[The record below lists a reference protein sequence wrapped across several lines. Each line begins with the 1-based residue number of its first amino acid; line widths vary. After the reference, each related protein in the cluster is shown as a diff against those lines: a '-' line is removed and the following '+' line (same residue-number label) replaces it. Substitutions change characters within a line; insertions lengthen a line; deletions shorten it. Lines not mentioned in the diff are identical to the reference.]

1 MREITINVPDGVSG
15 NWAVQSFTVS
25 EEDAKFAGLRA
36 MMHGGRGG
44 IKAGTYKKI
53 QRGETL
59 VMSNTPDEIQ
69 DFRHFV
75 HRATGK
81 VLVNGLGLGVL
92 LKALLDKPE
101 VTEIIVIEK
110 SQDVIN
116 LVAETYKDK
125 RLTIINADAF
135 EYQPPK
141 GERYNCVWHDIWDNI
156 TSDNLNEMTTLHRKY
171 GSRCNYQES
180 WCRARCQDLL

>member
-1 MREITINVPDGVSG
+1 MRDIKISVPDGVSG

-36 MMHGGRGG
+36 VMHGGRGG

-53 QRGETL
+53 KRGETL
-59 VMSNTPDEIQ
+59 VMSNTPDEIR
-69 DFRHFV
+69 DFSHFV

-81 VLVNGLGLGVL
+81 ILVNGLGLGVL
-92 LKALLDKPE
+92 LRALLDKPE
-101 VTEIIVIEK
+101 ITEITVIEK
-110 SQDVIN
+110 SQDVIK
-116 LVAETYKDK
+116 LVSETYKDK

-141 GERYNCVWHDIWDNI
+141 EKRYDCVWHDIWDNI
-156 TSDNLNEMTTLHRKY
+156 TSDNIPEMKILHRKY
-171 GSRCNYQES
+171 GRKCDYQES
-180 WCRARCQDLL
+180 WCMDRCKRLL